1 MKGVRRVEGAAS
13 QYDKDVFQGSMSIG
27 FPRSPCTTDIPHSFA
42 GGISQY
48 RRVQLIVT
56 HFIYWNGKNVA
67 FPPFLFFSSSCDL
80 FSLALPYTILLPP
93 FSLHFSLV
101 SPRISSLS
109 TSSCSNF
116 FFLSSSR
123 FQSFLSSFFFPSI
136 FIPHLLVSTTRV
148 PVHPFFPLLL
158 SFIPSYLPLEFL
170 SLNAK
175 EERLRNLSP
184 RMERLRPKESNKRT
198 PLQLHEPRL
207 IAERESR
214 PEGISLR

>member
-1 MKGVRRVEGAAS
+1 
-13 QYDKDVFQGSMSIG
+13 MSR
-27 FPRSPCTTDIPHSFA
+27 FPLSF
-42 GGISQY
+42 
-48 RRVQLIVT
+48 
-56 HFIYWNGKNVA
+56 
-67 FPPFLFFSSSCDL
+67 FFSSSCDL

-123 FQSFLSSFFFPSI
+123 FQSFLSSFFFP
-136 FIPHLLVSTTRV
+136 FYF
-148 PVHPFFPLLL
+148 HPPPPGFDHSRARTLFLPSL
-158 SFIPSYLPLEFL
+158 SFIPPYLPLEFL

>member
-123 FQSFLSSFFFPSI
+123 FQSFLSSFFFP
-136 FIPHLLVSTTRV
+136 FYF
-148 PVHPFFPLLL
+148 HPPPPGFDH
-158 SFIPSYLPLEFL
+158 SR
-170 SLNAK
+170 A
-175 EERLRNLSP
+175 
-184 RMERLRPKESNKRT
+184 RT
-198 PLQLHEPRL
+198 PFLPSPPLFYSLLPSARIPFAQREGREASKSFSPDGT
-207 IAERESR
+207 IA
-214 PEGISLR
+214 PEGIQ

>member
-1 MKGVRRVEGAAS
+1 MVCRPRNRSLGWRDTESFFYIYIYRREESGSMKGVRRVEGAAS

-123 FQSFLSSFFFPSI
+123 F
-136 FIPHLLVSTTRV
+136 
-148 PVHPFFPLLL
+148 
-158 SFIPSYLPLEFL
+158 
-170 SLNAK
+170 
-175 EERLRNLSP
+175 
-184 RMERLRPKESNKRT
+184 
-198 PLQLHEPRL
+198 
-207 IAERESR
+207 
-214 PEGISLR
+214 

>member
-148 PVHPFFPLLL
+148 PVHPFFPLPFYSLL
-158 SFIPSYLPLEFL
+158 PSARIPFAQREGREASKSF
-170 SLNAK
+170 
-175 EERLRNLSP
+175 SP
-184 RMERLRPKESNKRT
+184 DGT
-198 PLQLHEPRL
+198 
-207 IAERESR
+207 IA
-214 PEGISLR
+214 PEGIQ